1 MNPDPSAPLVR
12 IARFPGLLLLLV
24 AISGCAGYQLGVDS
38 LYRPDVKTVH
48 VPIFQSE
55 SYRRGL
61 GEQLTEAVVKQIEL
75 RTPYKVVSASS
86 ADSQLQGTIL
96 YQHKRV
102 LAENSF
108 DEPRDLETEIV
119 VEVSWIDRQGD
130 ALMQRI
136 VDPDVPAVPIRIG
149 QAVNFVPESGQ
160 SLATAH
166 QEAIQKLARQIIDQM
181 ELRW

>member
-1 MNPDPSAPLVR
+1 MNPDPSAPLIR
-12 IARFPGLLLLLV
+12 FARSPGLLLLLAV
-24 AISGCAGYQLGVDS
+24 TVGCAGYQVGVDS

-61 GEQLTEAVVKQIEL
+61 GEQLTEAVVKQIEV
-75 RTPYKVVSASS
+75 RTPYKVVSASN
-86 ADSQLQGTIL
+86 ADSQLLGTII
-96 YQHKRV
+96 YQRKRV
-102 LAENSF
+102 LAENAF

-136 VDPDVPAVPIRIG
+136 VDPTVPALPIRIG

-166 QEAIQKLARQIIDQM
+166 QEAIQKLARQVVDQM

>member
-1 MNPDPSAPLVR
+1 MNPDLSMPITRLV
-12 IARFPGLLLLLV
+12 RFPGLLLGLV
-24 AISGCAGYQLGVDS
+24 AISGCAGYQLGLDS

-48 VPIFQSE
+48 VPIFQSD

-61 GEQLTEAVVKQIEL
+61 GEQLTEAVVKQIES
-75 RTPYKVVSASS
+75 RTPYKVVSASD
-86 ADSQLQGTIL
+86 ADSRLNGAIV
-96 YQHKRV
+96 YQRKRV

-130 ALMQRI
+130 ALMQRV
-136 VDPDVPAVPIRIG
+136 VDPAAAVLPIRIG

-166 QEAIQKLARQIIDQM
+166 QEAIQKLARQIVDQM

>member
-1 MNPDPSAPLVR
+1 MNPDPGTMNRVLR
-12 IARFPGLLLLLV
+12 IPALLLFLLV
-24 AISGCAGYQLGVDS
+24 MSGCAGYQVGVDS

-48 VPIFQSE
+48 VPIFQSD

-61 GEQLTEAVVKQIEL
+61 GEQLTEAVVKQIES
-75 RTPYKVVSASS
+75 RTPYKVVSRSD
-86 ADSQLQGTIL
+86 ADSQLNGKIL
-96 YQHKRV
+96 YQRKRV

-130 ALMQRI
+130 ALMQR
-136 VDPDVPAVPIRIG
+136 VAGPSEPAVPLRIG

>member
-1 MNPDPSAPLVR
+1 
-12 IARFPGLLLLLV
+12 
-24 AISGCAGYQLGVDS
+24 
-38 LYRPDVKTVH
+38 
-48 VPIFQSE
+48 
-55 SYRRGL
+55 
-61 GEQLTEAVVKQIEL
+61 VVKQIEV
-75 RTPYKVVSASS
+75 RTPYKVVSASN
-86 ADSQLQGTIL
+86 ADSQLLGTII
-96 YQHKRV
+96 YQRKRV
-102 LAENSF
+102 LAENAF

-136 VDPDVPAVPIRIG
+136 VDPTVPALPIRIG

-166 QEAIQKLARQIIDQM
+166 QEAIQKLARQVVDQM